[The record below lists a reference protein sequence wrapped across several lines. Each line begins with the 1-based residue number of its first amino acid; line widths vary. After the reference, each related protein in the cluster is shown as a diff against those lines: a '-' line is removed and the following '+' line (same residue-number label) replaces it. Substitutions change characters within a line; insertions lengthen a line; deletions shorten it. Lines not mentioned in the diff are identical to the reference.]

1 MMFFDGGRKLADGPV
16 PLHLRRGPSILAQGE
31 VKPSIIPFHDEV
43 LLPLKKQRDT
53 SNQHTAQ
60 GTTPQLVSSS

>member
-43 LLPLKKQRDT
+43 LLPLKNKGTQAI
-53 SNQHTAQ
+53 NIQHKE
-60 GTTPQLVSSS
+60 PHHS